1 MFIHPSLFSTMHR
14 SRREHHQIDNDPK
27 QLRNHRGARE
37 LLETKISHIHPNEFL
52 TKDSYDKY
60 VENNNKLLELCTYI
74 EKYISKISMGS
85 VVLISRQGSPSTYP
99 AKRSIEIYFKI
110 NACNIW
116 EPGESKIKDNVY
128 LNFSFKNDYIC
139 YGETENI
146 IFCANSFI
154 KTYRGQGLKGLD
166 KDLSLF
172 TADDIKIDVNRE
184 MGKFSRFVKNRKKLM
199 DYKTIKIYKNKIG
212 LNFKTP

>member
-99 AKRSIEIYFKI
+99 AKRSI
-110 NACNIW
+110 
-116 EPGESKIKDNVY
+116 
-128 LNFSFKNDYIC
+128 KNDYIC

-154 KTYRGQGLKGLD
+154 KTYKGQGLKGLD